1 MAMSVDHD
9 QGFHD
14 GFLWENLSWFDLT
27 NSDDLGESSK
37 PKLDV
42 KSTNQNEE
50 INEGEALA
58 NKKRK
63 RGGAVTRSE
72 SNTTIGE
79 GKDGKYRDSDHEM
92 HILTERE
99 RRKKMRNMFASL
111 HALLPQLPS
120 KADKSTIVDEAVKQI
135 KNLQQILENLEKKKQ
150 EKLKSVS
157 PFGSESSSVINN
169 SQWHPYESR
178 EAILVDQGSSSY
190 NNNLP
195 TNAIV
200 TSNPS
205 NALLL
210 SAPPTQQVAFQTW
223 SSQNVVL
230 NICGSEAQFCICAT
244 KKPGFLTTIALVL
257 EKYMIDVVSA
267 NISCNG
273 NGIFYMIMAH
283 AKQGSHQDANSLEEI
298 YKQAALEIMTLIF

>member
-1 MAMSVDHD
+1 MVMSVDHD
-9 QGFHD
+9 QGVQSDFI
-14 GFLWENLSWFDLT
+14 WENPPWFDLT
-27 NSDDLGESSK
+27 NSDNLGESSK
-37 PKLDV
+37 QKLDM
-42 KSTNQNEE
+42 KSMNLDVE

-63 RGGAVTRSE
+63 RGGAVARSE

-79 GKDGKYRDSDHEM
+79 GKDGKNRNFDHEM

-135 KNLQQILENLEKKKQ
+135 KNLQQILQNLEKKKQ

-157 PFGSESSSVINN
+157 PFGTESSSVINN
-169 SQWHPYESR
+169 TQWHPYESR
-178 EAILVDQGSSSY
+178 EAILTDQGSSSY
-190 NNNLP
+190 NNNLA
-195 TNAIV
+195 TSAIV
-200 TSNPS
+200 TSN
-205 NALLL
+205 ALSI
-210 SAPPTQQVAFQTW
+210 SAPPPQLVAFQTW

-230 NICGSEAQFCICAT
+230 NICGEEAQFCICAT
-244 KKPGFLTTIALVL
+244 KKPGLLTTIAFVF
-257 EKYMIDVVSA
+257 EKHRIDIVSA

-273 NGIFYMIMAH
+273 NGNFYMIMAH
-283 AKQGSHQDANSLEEI
+283 AKQGSYQDANSLEET
-298 YKQAALEIMTLIF
+298 YKQAASEIMMWIS